1 MPNVV
6 LLGIAQDGGVPQAGC
21 SCPRCISVH
30 NQQSDELFPV
40 SLGIEDD
47 DGKYHLIEASRTMAK
62 QFFLWSSSSSSS
74 QKCCNVVS
82 PITSVTLT
90 HLHLGHVDGL
100 GQFGR
105 EVMGKQDVR
114 LYVSE
119 KVLSAL
125 QKRGPILEP
134 FDPYIIPKDKN
145 NTIQLGKGVTLEF
158 YPVPHRDMEG
168 QGDTHAIVIRGEKRS
183 ILFLP
188 DHDTWNQTL
197 ALHQE
202 SSIRSFLSSLKVD
215 VALIDGTF
223 WSYEELGTT
232 HRDFSTI
239 PHPPITQTLKLLG
252 KKKQQPG
259 IDPDIFFIHFN
270 HTNPILDS
278 NSPFQSQVE
287 SLGWK
292 IGRQGMSWEI

>member
-21 SCPRCISVH
+21 SCPRCMSVH

-62 QFFLWSSSSSSS
+62 QFFLWSSSSSKMSCS
-74 QKCCNVVS
+74 VVS
-82 PITSVTLT
+82 TIASVTLT

-105 EVMGKQDVR
+105 EVMGQQNVR

-134 FDPYIIPKDKN
+134 FDPYIIQKDR

-168 QGDTHAIVIRGEKRS
+168 QGDTHAIVIRGKKRS

-188 DHDTWNQTL
+188 DHDTWDQTL
-197 ALHQE
+197 TLNQE

-223 WSYEELGTT
+223 WTYEELGTT

-252 KKKQQPG
+252 KKQQPG
-259 IDPDIFFIHFN
+259 VDPDIIFIHLN
-270 HTNPILDS
+270 HTNPIL
-278 NSPFQSQVE
+278 NNHSPFKSQVE
-287 SLGWK
+287 SLGWN
-292 IGRQGMSWEI
+292 IGQQGMSWDI